1 MTHPSGPSGH
11 VSGGDL
17 GVLKGCLVEGDPEQQ
32 KRQRTVRRRA
42 LVLSVALQSV
52 VVAAI
57 VLVPL
62 FGKPAR
68 IALANV
74 TPLPPYY
81 SRPAPRPVADP
92 RTADARPKNSCR
104 FCPGW
109 KISQSI
115 VRHDPPP
122 NDGQG
127 APRFDGIEIPGAT
140 EAPSNSRSVTAPP
153 PPPPGGDGTH
163 ILRVTHISAAMLT
176 HRVEPA
182 YPPLARQIGRSGRVE
197 LRAIIATDGSI
208 QSLEA
213 VAGDP
218 LFYQSALEAVRQW
231 RYTPTL
237 LNGQQVQVDT
247 YITVIY
253 NVQR

>member
-1 MTHPSGPSGH
+1 MTHPSSQH
-11 VSGGDL
+11 SDGGL
-17 GVLKGCLVEGDPEQQ
+17 GVLKGCLVEGGPEQQ
-32 KRQRTVRRRA
+32 MRQWKVRRRS
-42 LVLSVALQSV
+42 LVLSVVLQSI

-68 IALANV
+68 SALANV

-81 SRPAPRPVADP
+81 SRPAPRPVSDVRPAATP
-92 RTADARPKNSCR
+92 PKNSCR

-109 KISQSI
+109 KIPQS
-115 VRHDPPP
+115 VVPHDPPRP
-122 NDGQG
+122 DDGEG
-127 APRFDGIEIPGAT
+127 EPRFEGIDIPGAT
-140 EAPSNSRSVTAPP
+140 PAPPDSRGPIGPP
-153 PPPPGGDGTH
+153 PPPSGGEKTHVVRITH
-163 ILRVTHISAAMLT
+163 INPAMLT
-176 HRVEPA
+176 HRVDPM
-182 YPPLARQIGRSGRVE
+182 YPTLAKQIGRAGRVE
-197 LRAIIATDGSI
+197 LRAIIAADGTI

-218 LFYQSALEAVRQW
+218 IFYQSALEAVRQW

-253 NVQR
+253 NLQR